1 MTCTKCNLKFVS
13 AKEFQ
18 NHMRQIHPLDPSVN
32 QNQISSNLQ
41 TNLTYCIKCAK
52 QYGSEEKFHEHMKTV
67 HPLDPLVAQLNS
79 NNSISQKNP
88 LDPLDSN
95 PSISQKNPDENSVD
109 PLGSPLKANHSN
121 LQKNPWSVR
130 NLEEFQYY
138 CCPECN
144 LKDHSRENFLEHALN
159 QHPNS
164 QGIKIDLPHFML
176 KISRNFNY
184 FIFWKFSKPKVFN
197 TRNF

>member
-1 MTCTKCNLKFVS
+1 MS
-13 AKEFQ
+13 
-18 NHMRQIHPLDPSVN
+18 QIHPLDPLVN
-32 QNQISSNLQ
+32 QMTRSVPEGVIPISSNFQ
-41 TNLTYCIKCAK
+41 TNMTYCIKCAK
-52 QYGSEEKFHEHMKTV
+52 QYGSKEKFHEHMKTV
-67 HPLDPLVAQLNS
+67 HPLDPLVTQWNS

-88 LDPLDSN
+88 VNAVDPLDSN
-95 PSISQKNPDENSVD
+95 PSISQKNPDEHSVD
-109 PLGSPLKANHSN
+109 PLASPLKANHSI

-164 QGIKIDLPHFML
+164 QGM
-176 KISRNFNY
+176 N
-184 FIFWKFSKPKVFN
+184 
-197 TRNF
+197 